1 MTSGEQVRRRDGY
14 GATSPIVGE
23 RGAQTRKRIADLL
36 LRLLASQSFHDV
48 SVDAIAKAAGISRPT
63 LYQYFESKEQ
73 IFLELLDECGRAI
86 SRLAKRL
93 GPLGP
98 TAIGFDNLH
107 WWLGEWADLYDS
119 YRTVH
124 LQWAGMDSP
133 AHPLRP
139 VIGEFMTRYQS
150 RVAQR
155 LERSMVEGL
164 DPEDAATILVN
175 TVHRY
180 HYFRVLGF
188 APPDSSSTRVDA
200 LAICMQ
206 LMLFPDTPGGVIRAV
221 TDSDPSTGLE
231 SSEYPLFA
239 GGWVA
244 AGREDPPARFGPR
257 GQLTRRRI
265 LDIGATAFRE
275 SGFHET
281 RIDDVLS
288 QLDLTRGA
296 FYKYFPTKDDL
307 LYELAEECADGF
319 GALFSTF
326 SPAVDVRGGH
336 DLVLWMREF
345 VGLHQRYRGVMR
357 AWFHGAWQ
365 DPHLT
370 ATAQRLTGVIA
381 GSAMQP
387 VAAVDRLYPVSLPAV
402 VSVLFAM
409 LEQLPEI
416 LAVPARGGDTASIMA
431 LAIRR
436 AILSPGS
443 QAPATP

>member
-155 LERSMVEGL
+155 IERSMVEGL
-164 DPEDAATILVN
+164 DPDDAAAILVN

-206 LMLFPDTPGGVIRAV
+206 LML
-221 TDSDPSTGLE
+221 
-231 SSEYPLFA
+231 
-239 GGWVA
+239 
-244 AGREDPPARFGPR
+244 
-257 GQLTRRRI
+257 
-265 LDIGATAFRE
+265 LDRK
-275 SGFHET
+275 S
-281 RIDDVLS
+281 
-288 QLDLTRGA
+288 
-296 FYKYFPTKDDL
+296 
-307 LYELAEECADGF
+307 
-319 GALFSTF
+319 
-326 SPAVDVRGGH
+326 
-336 DLVLWMREF
+336 
-345 VGLHQRYRGVMR
+345 
-357 AWFHGAWQ
+357 
-365 DPHLT
+365 
-370 ATAQRLTGVIA
+370 
-381 GSAMQP
+381 
-387 VAAVDRLYPVSLPAV
+387 V
-402 VSVLFAM
+402 V
-409 LEQLPEI
+409 
-416 LAVPARGGDTASIMA
+416 
-431 LAIRR
+431 
-436 AILSPGS
+436 
-443 QAPATP
+443 